1 MRAVLLPLMAIAL
14 LTSSTML
21 RAADPPPPG
30 IFASHDVVAVTLE
43 APFDELI
50 AKSRTDEDFSVAGT
64 LTYSDA
70 RTGRETS
77 IKDVKISTRGHTSRR
92 ESECEFPKLKLDFTG
107 GAQQELF
114 GTSIKIGTH
123 CGDKRDGELTPKY
136 GRWPNEKAV
145 HREAFV
151 YRLLA
156 AMEVPTLQARPAR
169 ITYVFGT
176 REPLTRNAM
185 FLEDEEQAAARLGGT
200 GQIAPD
206 EFTSAS
212 EMFTPADTA
221 RLAFA
226 HAMIG
231 NFDWCLRMFPGDT
244 YRCNDTN
251 PIWNTTGVERE
262 GRKALPVVQD
272 FDLAGMVTGRHIWF
286 HEVFNEAFGGS
297 QAEVEV
303 LAQVQRTRTL
313 FARTEL
319 DQARAAF
326 VERKSRAYELVSQS
340 VIDEE
345 GRRLARLY
353 LDAFFS
359 AIESDQAFYRPVV
372 IAKDA
377 RMYAD
382 AARAQPMCGAG
393 TVPAGTPVS
402 APLESS
408 GDMMRVMVLD
418 ALWSL
423 PRRCEAVRKNAVWIQ
438 SDAIGSDYPR

>member
-1 MRAVLLPLMAIAL
+1 MDMRAVLPLFAL
-14 LTSSTML
+14 ALFTSSAIL
-21 RAADPPPPG
+21 RAADPPAPDL
-30 IFASHDVVAVTLE
+30 FARHDVMTVTLE
-43 APFDELI
+43 ASFDELI
-50 AKSRTDEDFSVAGT
+50 ATSRTDEDFSVAGT
-64 LTYSDA
+64 LTYTDPRS
-70 RTGRETS
+70 GREVTL
-77 IKDVKISTRGHTSRR
+77 KDVKISTRGHTSRR
-92 ESECEFPKLKLDFTG
+92 EAECEFPKLKLDFSAG
-107 GAQQELF
+107 QEGPF
-114 GTSIKIGTH
+114 GTTVKVGTH

-156 AMEVPTLQARPAR
+156 AMDVPTLQARPAR

-185 FLEDEEQAAARLGGT
+185 FLEDEEQAVARLGGT
-200 GQIAPD
+200 GQLAPD
-206 EFTSAS
+206 RFTSAS
-212 EMFTPADTA
+212 ETFTPPDTA

-231 NFDWCLRMFPGDT
+231 NFDWCLRMFPGDK

-251 PIWNTTGVERE
+251 PIWNMTAVERE
-262 GRKALPVVQD
+262 GRQPLPVVQD

-286 HEVFNEAFGGS
+286 HQVFNDAFAAS
-297 QAEVEV
+297 EAEVEV
-303 LAQVQRTRTL
+303 LAQVQRTRSL
-313 FARTEL
+313 FARAEL
-319 DQARAAF
+319 DRARAAF
-326 VERKSRAYELVSQS
+326 VERKPKAYEAVSQS
-340 VIDEE
+340 VLDED

-372 IAKDA
+372 VAKDA

-382 AARAQPMCGAG
+382 AARAQPMCGTG

-402 APLESS
+402 APMETAGGMS
-408 GDMMRVMVLD
+408 RVMVLD

-423 PRRCEAVRKNAVWIQ
+423 PRRCDAVRKNGVWIP

>member
-1 MRAVLLPLMAIAL
+1 MRAVLLPLIAIAL

-21 RAADPPPPG
+21 RAADPAPPG
-30 IFASHDVVAVTLE
+30 IFAGQDVVAVTLE

-50 AKSRTDEDFSVAGT
+50 AKSRTDEDFSVSGT
-64 LTYSDA
+64 LTYSDP

-77 IKDVKISTRGHTSRR
+77 LKDVKISTRGHTSRR
-92 ESECEFPKLKLDFTG
+92 EAECEFPKLKLDFTG
-107 GAQQELF
+107 AAQQELF
-114 GTSIKIGTH
+114 GTSIKVGTH

-156 AMEVPTLQARPAR
+156 AMEVPTLQARSAR

-185 FLEDEEQAAARLGGT
+185 FLEDEEQATARLGGT

-206 EFTSAS
+206 RFTSAS
-212 EMFTPADTA
+212 EMFTPSDTA

-231 NFDWCLRMFPGDT
+231 NFDWCLRMFPGDK

-262 GRKALPVVQD
+262 GGKALPIVQD

-286 HEVFNEAFGGS
+286 HEVFNEAFAGS

-303 LAQVQRTRTL
+303 LAQVQRTRSL
-313 FARTEL
+313 FARAEL

-326 VERKSRAYELVSQS
+326 VERKPKAYEVVSQS
-340 VIDEE
+340 LVDEE

-353 LDAFFS
+353 LDAFFA

-382 AARAQPMCGAG
+382 AARAQPMCGTG

-402 APLESS
+402 APLESA
-408 GDMMRVMVLD
+408 GNMLRVMVLD